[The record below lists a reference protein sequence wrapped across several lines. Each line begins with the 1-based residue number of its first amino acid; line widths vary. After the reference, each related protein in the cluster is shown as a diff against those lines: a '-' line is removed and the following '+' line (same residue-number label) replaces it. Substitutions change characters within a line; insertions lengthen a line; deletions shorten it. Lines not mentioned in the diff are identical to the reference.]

1 MADTDRQSSREHGA
15 PAGPIADLRDG
26 PGSDPPTRLLAKML
40 ADARYGRL
48 ALRLNRPISRDFP
61 EADTRTRTGD
71 PFITRDFLCHFQA
84 AARSD
89 LSPEIRFRKP
99 NPWFNAQASFV
110 TNGRDATG
118 DVGGNV
124 GGSGP
129 PPTADDACAPARD
142 DAAP

>member
-71 PFITRDFLCHFQA
+71 PFITSEVLYQLSYVGTA
-84 AARSD
+84 GARGARRIIVGVRG
-89 LSPEIRFRKP
+89 IR
-99 NPWFNAQASFV
+99 
-110 TNGRDATG
+110 
-118 DVGGNV
+118 
-124 GGSGP
+124 
-129 PPTADDACAPARD
+129 
-142 DAAP
+142 